1 MSSLWFYHLER
12 SSLEAA
18 LAPLL
23 EKCLQRGWRAV
34 VRGTIEARLDALD
47 EALWTVREE
56 SFLPHARSGRGAP
69 EKQPILLTI
78 DAGAAN
84 GAKAL
89 FLVDGAEPGAIDA
102 FERASI
108 MFDGRDEAAVV
119 HARLQWKAAKESG
132 HDVAYWK
139 ESDSGRWEKQA

>member
-1 MSSLWFYHLER
+1 MSALWFYHLER
-12 SSLEAA
+12 SSLESA

-34 VRGTIEARLDALD
+34 VRGTLEERLDLLD

-56 SFLPHARSGRGAP
+56 SFLPHARAGRAAA
-69 EKQPILLTI
+69 ERQPILLTSEG
-78 DAGAAN
+78 GAPN

-89 FLVDGAEPGAIDA
+89 FLIDGAEPGPLDA

-119 HARLQWKAAKESG
+119 HARLQWKAAKDSG
-132 HDVAYWK
+132 LEIAYWK
-139 ESDSGRWEKQA
+139 ESDAGRWEKQA

>member
-12 SSLEAA
+12 SSLEGA

-34 VRGTIEARLDALD
+34 VRGTIEERLDQLD
-47 EALWTVREE
+47 EALWTVRDEN
-56 SFLPHARSGRGAP
+56 FLPHARVGRGVA
-69 EKQPILLTI
+69 EKQPILITS
-78 DAGAAN
+78 AAENPN

-89 FLVDGAEPGAIDA
+89 FLIDGAEPGPIDA

-119 HARLQWKAAKESG
+119 HARLQWKAAKEAG
-132 HDVAYWK
+132 HAVAYWK
-139 ESDSGRWEKQA
+139 ETDAGRWEKQA